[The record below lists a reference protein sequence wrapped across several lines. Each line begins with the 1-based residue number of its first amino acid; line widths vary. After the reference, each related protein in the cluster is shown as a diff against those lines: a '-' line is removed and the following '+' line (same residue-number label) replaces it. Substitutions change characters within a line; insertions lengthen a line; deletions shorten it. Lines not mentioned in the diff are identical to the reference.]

1 MRKSKN
7 EIEKTVGRSAGFVVS
22 LTFFA
27 AALFEKF
34 LFFLDQAV
42 SLSSKS
48 LHPLHSG
55 LKSQKMSQLNLDK
68 LRFFRFIIR
77 IL

>member
-7 EIEKTVGRSAGFVVS
+7 EIDVGRSAGFVVS

>member
-7 EIEKTVGRSAGFVVS
+7 KIEKKSVGRSAGFVVS
-22 LTFFA
+22 PTFFA

-48 LHPLHSG
+48 LHPLRP
-55 LKSQKMSQLNLDK
+55 QLVK
-68 LRFFRFIIR
+68 IIKNVSFGFSM
-77 IL
+77 I

>member
-55 LKSQKMSQLNLDK
+55 LKSLKNVSINLGQMC
-68 LRFFRFIIR
+68 LLRFIIR

>member
-55 LKSQKMSQLNLDK
+55 LKS
-68 LRFFRFIIR
+68 
-77 IL
+77 

>member
-7 EIEKTVGRSAGFVVS
+7 EIEKTAVGRSAGFVVS

-55 LKSQKMSQLNLDK
+55 LKS
-68 LRFFRFIIR
+68 
-77 IL
+77 

>member
-7 EIEKTVGRSAGFVVS
+7 EIEKTVGRSAGFVVR